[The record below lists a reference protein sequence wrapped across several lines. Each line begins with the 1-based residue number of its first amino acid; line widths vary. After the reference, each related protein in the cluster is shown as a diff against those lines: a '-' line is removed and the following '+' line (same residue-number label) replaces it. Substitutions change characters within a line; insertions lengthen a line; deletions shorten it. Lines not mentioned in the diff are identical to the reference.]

1 MKKAKRLGKG
11 DTIGIVSPASP
22 SENKSEVTRGIETLE
37 AMGYQVKVGRN
48 VNKRKG
54 FVAATEEERA
64 EDINQMFRDDT
75 VDAIFV
81 TQGGYGS
88 AQLFDKLDF
97 EAIASNPKIF
107 TGFSDIT
114 SLHLAINKMAGLV
127 TFHGPGMARFN
138 REDLTPYTE
147 KQFFKALESTE
158 PLGEIPLADE
168 KKWLNPIGKGKCQGT
183 LIGGNLTLICASL
196 GTPYEIETKGR
207 ILLIE
212 DVDTEP
218 WIFDHMLCHLR
229 NAGKL
234 QEAAGI
240 IVGECKNCV
249 PFKYEPGFLV
259 DTSLEDVLEYYLS
272 PLGIPVLYGLPLGHA
287 DDLATIPLGVLAELD
302 CGQKTF
308 RILENGVVE

>member
-1 MKKAKRLGKG
+1 M
-11 DTIGIVSPASP
+11 
-22 SENKSEVTRGIETLE
+22 
-37 AMGYQVKVGRN
+37 
-48 VNKRKG
+48 
-54 FVAATEEERA
+54 
-64 EDINQMFRDDT
+64 
-75 VDAIFV
+75 
-81 TQGGYGS
+81 
-88 AQLFDKLDF
+88 
-97 EAIASNPKIF
+97 
-107 TGFSDIT
+107 
-114 SLHLAINKMAGLV
+114 
-127 TFHGPGMARFN
+127 
-138 REDLTPYTE
+138 TPYTE

-240 IVGECKNCV
+240 IVGGNARTAFRSNMSRV
-249 PFKYEPGFLV
+249 
-259 DTSLEDVLEYYLS
+259 SL
-272 PLGIPVLYGLPLGHA
+272 
-287 DDLATIPLGVLAELD
+287 
-302 CGQKTF
+302 
-308 RILENGVVE
+308 

>member
-1 MKKAKRLGKG
+1 M
-11 DTIGIVSPASP
+11 
-22 SENKSEVTRGIETLE
+22 
-37 AMGYQVKVGRN
+37 
-48 VNKRKG
+48 
-54 FVAATEEERA
+54 
-64 EDINQMFRDDT
+64 
-75 VDAIFV
+75 
-81 TQGGYGS
+81 
-88 AQLFDKLDF
+88 
-97 EAIASNPKIF
+97 
-107 TGFSDIT
+107 
-114 SLHLAINKMAGLV
+114 
-127 TFHGPGMARFN
+127 
-138 REDLTPYTE
+138 
-147 KQFFKALESTE
+147 
-158 PLGEIPLADE
+158 GEIPLADE

-272 PLGIPVLYGLPLGHA
+272 PLGIPVLYGLPLGHT

-308 RILENGVVE
+308 RILENGVV